1 MEFEKLQQIIA
12 EVLNVDASEVTM
24 DTTFIDDLGAD
35 SLDVFQIIMGIEE
48 EFDIEIP
55 NEAAESIVTVAD
67 AVEQTRFWS
76 AHPRWCKDC
85 RKESTFRQSRH
96 LCRQCG

>member
-12 EVLNVDASEVTM
+12 EVLNVEADEITM
-24 DTTFIDDLGAD
+24 ETTFIDDLGAD

-67 AVEQTRFWS
+67 AVEQIKN
-76 AHPRWCKDC
+76 ANN
-85 RKESTFRQSRH
+85 
-96 LCRQCG
+96 